1 VEFFFAAWGCAVE
14 AAWVRVRLFKKRE
27 GALALQERAF
37 VRRVGLGGFRALVVL
52 AAFSPLGAWA
62 DQDVAPVT
70 AAPAPTPGLPELRRE
85 LGGHLFIP
93 SKFTD
98 DPFVST
104 YVASETGVGTGWAP
118 GRTYEICNGVVCP
131 GPGTVANYQVGAFA
145 QVLNYQYGFLDW
157 WAVRV
162 GAQLVVYSGTNSTGI
177 VGVGTNANTAF
188 TAGTTMSFKVGENLR
203 LGGSFDFKMGPAIF
217 LNIVQGV
224 LDSIKT
230 GEVVTPVN
238 SYTQVVL
245 NPAFVGA
252 WSISRLVGLTFN
264 LSYQYTHGSSEELG
278 ATANLFGTN
287 VLFDFDLNSVNVAP
301 IGFLGGFAT
310 NFSVDS
316 TKFLQFRYQFG
327 IMYTGVRALDVG
339 LEVLYNRAPVVGN
352 TNIFLSSLLALI
364 VIQYNF
370 N

>member
-1 VEFFFAAWGCAVE
+1 V
-14 AAWVRVRLFKKRE
+14 
-27 GALALQERAF
+27 
-37 VRRVGLGGFRALVVL
+37 
-52 AAFSPLGAWA
+52 GAWA
-62 DQDVAPVT
+62 DPDVAPVT
-70 AAPAPTPGLPELRRE
+70 AAPAPTPDAPELRRE

-104 YVASETGVGTGWAP
+104 YVASETGFGYGTAP
-118 GRTYEICNGVVCP
+118 GRTYDICGTVVCP
-131 GPGTVANYQVGAFA
+131 GPGAFATYQVGAFA
-145 QVLNYQYGFLDW
+145 QILGYQYGFFDW

-162 GAQLVVYSGTNSTGI
+162 GAQVVVYSGINGTGVAGI
-177 VGVGTNANTAF
+177 GTNANATF
-188 TAGTTMSFKVGENLR
+188 SAGTTMSFKVGDNLR

-224 LDSIKT
+224 VDSIKN
-230 GEVVTPVN
+230 GEIVTPVN
-238 SYTQVVL
+238 SFNQVTL

-252 WSISRLVGLTFN
+252 WSISRLVGMTFN
-264 LSYQYTHGSSEELG
+264 LSYQWTHGSSEELG
-278 ATANLFGTN
+278 ASANLFGSN

-301 IGFLGGFAT
+301 IGFLAGFAT
-310 NFSVDS
+310 QFSVDS
-316 TKFLQFRYQFG
+316 TKFLEFRYQFG

-339 LEVLYNRAPVVGN
+339 LELLYNRAPVVGN
-352 TNIFLSSLLALI
+352 TNIFLSSLIGLI

>member
-1 VEFFFAAWGCAVE
+1 
-14 AAWVRVRLFKKRE
+14 
-27 GALALQERAF
+27 LALEEWAW
-37 VRRVGLGGFRALVVL
+37 VRRVGLGGFRALAVL
-52 AAFSPLGAWA
+52 AAFLPLAAGA

-118 GRTYEICNGVVCP
+118 GRTYDICNGVVCP
-131 GPGTVANYQVGAFA
+131 GPGSIATYRVGAFD
-145 QVLNYQYGFLDW
+145 QVLGYQYGFLDW

-162 GAQLVVYSGTNSTGI
+162 GAEVLVYSGTNSTGI
-177 VGVGTNANTAF
+177 VGVGTNANASF
-188 TAGTTMSFKVGENLR
+188 SAGTTMSFKVGENLR
-203 LGGSFDFKMGPAIF
+203 LGGSLDFKIGPAIF

-224 LDSIKT
+224 LDSLQT
-230 GEVVTPVN
+230 GQIVTPVN
-238 SYTQVVL
+238 SFTQVRL

-252 WSISRLVGLTFN
+252 WAISRLVGLTFN
-264 LSYQYTHGSSEELG
+264 VSYQWTHGSSEELG
-278 ATANLFGTN
+278 ATANLFGSN
-287 VLFDFDLNSVNVAP
+287 ILFDFDLNSVNVAP
-301 IGFLGGFAT
+301 IGFLAGFAT

-327 IMYTGVRALDVG
+327 ILYTGVRALDVG
-339 LEVLYNRAPVVGN
+339 LEVLYNRSPVVGN
-352 TNIFLSSLLALI
+352 TSIFLSSVIGLI